1 MKRNLK
7 IAIISIFSLL
17 FLISSNVY
25 ALSLRLYTTNF
36 KETEGT
42 RERVQVYNADFTNSP
57 AEPMKGTS
65 GQGSRGTSRQRLRG
79 GKEKMKIPREYAI
92 PTSSVVRGGK
102 DGDLKGADYEL
113 YIDGLDK
120 NKNYTLTTNCD
131 GDIRTIELSGSINP
145 IYGTFSSPASCT
157 ISVAQGN
164 NSASI
169 QFFIAS
175 PSLYP
180 YYICALQDPNDE
192 SSCTTTLT
200 ISPNSTTTLYVYF
213 DKGFCPS
220 ESSPPCPG
228 PNSPCQGQNDC
239 TEPQCLPSKAEMKG
253 PSSGSTSLFQ
263 RILRF
268 LKAAIRGGAS
278 QNITDII
285 ITPSMVQSGWVI
297 IPNVLIPGSGNYY
310 LVSGGTP
317 VSNQVSNQIT
327 VNTVQY
333 VCKCYMGFGYW
344 CPVTSNPPNGT
355 GCMRSSACDA
365 KCQFQIRE

>member
-1 MKRNLK
+1 LK
-7 IAIISIFSLL
+7 IAIISIFPLL
-17 FLISSNVY
+17 FLIFSNAY

-36 KETEGT
+36 KTGESA
-42 RERVQVYNADFTNSP
+42 QVFNADFTNSP
-57 AEPMKGTS
+57 AEPIK
-65 GQGSRGTSRQRLRG
+65 GTSRQGSRG
-79 GKEKMKIPREYAI
+79 GKEKMKIETNYAI
-92 PTSSVVRGGK
+92 PVSSTVRGGTG
-102 DGDLKGADYEL
+102 GDLKGADFEL
-113 YIDGLDK
+113 KIDGLDSS
-120 NKNYTLTTNCD
+120 KNYTLTTNCD
-131 GDIRTIELSGSINP
+131 GDIRTIQLNGSVNP
-145 IYGTFSSPASCT
+145 IYGTFSNPASCT
-157 ISVAQGN
+157 ISVIQGN

-175 PSLYP
+175 PSQYP

-220 ESSPPCPG
+220 EPCPSSCPDPNECVG
-228 PNSPCQGQNDC
+228 PS
-239 TEPQCLPSKAEMKG
+239 CLPSEAEMKG
-253 PSSGSTSLFQ
+253 PSSGPTSLFQ

-268 LKAAIRGGAS
+268 LKAAIGGGAP

-285 ITPSMVQSGWVI
+285 IKPSMVQPGWVI
-297 IPNVLIPGSGNYY
+297 IPDVSIPGSGNYY
-310 LVSGGTP
+310 LISKGQA

-355 GCMRSSACDA
+355 GCRRSSTCDA
-365 KCQFQIRE
+365 QCKPPQIRE

>member
-17 FLISSNVY
+17 FLISSNAY

-36 KETEGT
+36 KTGESA
-42 RERVQVYNADFTNSP
+42 QVYNADFTNSP
-57 AEPMKGTS
+57 AEPIK
-65 GQGSRGTSRQRLRG
+65 GTSRQGSRG
-79 GKEKMKIPREYAI
+79 GKEKMKIERNYAI
-92 PTSSVVRGGK
+92 PVSSTVRGGTA
-102 DGDLKGADYEL
+102 GDLKGADFEL
-113 YIDGLDK
+113 KIDGLDSS
-120 NKNYTLTTNCD
+120 KNYTLTTNCD
-131 GDIRTIELSGSINP
+131 GDIRTIQLSGSINP

-157 ISVAQGN
+157 ISVIQGN

-175 PSLYP
+175 PSQYP

-213 DKGFCPS
+213 DKGFCPL
-220 ESSPPCPG
+220 ESCSSSCPDPNECVG
-228 PNSPCQGQNDC
+228 PS
-239 TEPQCLPSKAEMKG
+239 CLPSEAEMKG
-253 PSSGSTSLFQ
+253 SSSGSTSLFQ

-268 LKAAIRGGAS
+268 LKAAIRARQPG
-278 QNITDII
+278 QNITGTQDITSI
-285 ITPSMVQSGWVI
+285 TITPSMVQSGWVI
-297 IPNVLIPGSGNYY
+297 IPDVSIPGSGNYY
-310 LVSGGTP
+310 LVSKGQA

-327 VNTVQY
+327 VNTVQF

-344 CPVTSNPPNGT
+344 CPVNSNPPSGT
-355 GCMRSSACDA
+355 GCKRSSACDA
-365 KCQFQIRE
+365 QCKPPQIRE